1 MGWFTPYKRRANEFN
16 YTPRFY
22 DPVKEAREQR
32 RAELRGER
40 LDDDTEYTPGKYI
53 RAKRDAR
60 VVASSKR
67 SKSDSGSKMKMWAM
81 GVGVMLLAIFMYML
95 VPRIAS
101 IFEMAQ
107 SDNAGA
113 KQYQQQMEE
122 YEEFNPYA
130 PLIIVPN
137 DYEEGDEIA
146 IIEE

>member
-40 LDDDTEYTPGKYI
+40 MDDDTDYTPGKYI

-60 VVASSKR
+60 VVANSKR
-67 SKSDSGSKMKMWAM
+67 SKNDGGGKMKMWAM

-101 IFEMAQ
+101 IFEQAQ
-107 SDNAGA
+107 GDSAGST
-113 KQYQQQMEE
+113 QYEQQMEE

-137 DYEEGDEIA
+137 DYEEGDEIE